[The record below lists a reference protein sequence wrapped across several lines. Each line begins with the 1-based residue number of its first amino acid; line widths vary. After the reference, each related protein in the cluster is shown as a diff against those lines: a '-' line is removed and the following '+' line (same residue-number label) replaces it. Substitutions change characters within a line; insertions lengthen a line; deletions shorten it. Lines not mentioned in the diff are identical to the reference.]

1 MIFFGKDT
9 TPKVFSDA
17 RVGDNSNRLGHSEP
31 GTDIHGSDRA
41 LDSDSPVRLYVVG
54 SGGAVGK
61 PKVSRVYTWTC
72 QFCGMEFDTEIY
84 SQRYCNQTHREYAY
98 RQRKAERDRKTSKRK
113 NLLTVR
119 ASTKQSEF
127 EFGAVQGKQQ
137 A

>member
-1 MIFFGKDT
+1 VIFFEKDT

-17 RVGDNSNRLGHSEP
+17 RIGNNSNRLGHGEP

-84 SQRYCNQTHREYAY
+84 SQRYCNRTHKELAY
-98 RQRKAERDRKTSKRK
+98 RLRKEERLKNAPAREIQLTLIPSTETPKTVSKP
-113 NLLTVR
+113 VHDP
-119 ASTKQSEF
+119 
-127 EFGAVQGKQQ
+127 
-137 A
+137 